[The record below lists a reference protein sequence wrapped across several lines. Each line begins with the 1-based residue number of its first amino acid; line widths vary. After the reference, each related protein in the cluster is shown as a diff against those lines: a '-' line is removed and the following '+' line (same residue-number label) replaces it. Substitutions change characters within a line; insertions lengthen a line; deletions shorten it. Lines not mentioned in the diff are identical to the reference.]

1 MPGQTTSSTT
11 TTQTFVPVTNPL
23 TTVENWAPILALI
36 VAVSIV
42 IGLFTKHVTSR
53 LADFKDAHKPVHDN
67 VEARLTDMAH
77 KLNGERMRVNA
88 LESFRNADIERIVKL
103 ETNLHNIEKGQ
114 ERIEEAVGKN
124 HQETLNAIKQWADQF
139 SQSIREVRDVKPRG
153 G

>member
-1 MPGQTTSSTT
+1 MPSQTTSST
-11 TTQTFVPVTNPL
+11 TTQTFVPVPNPL
-23 TTVENWAPILALI
+23 TAVENWAPVLALI
-36 VAVSIV
+36 VAVSLV

-53 LADFKDAHKPVHDN
+53 LSDFKEAHKPVHDN
-67 VEARLTDMAH
+67 IEVRLTELAH
-77 KLNGERMRVNA
+77 KLNNERMRVNA

-139 SQSIREVRDVKPRG
+139 SASIREVRDVKPRG